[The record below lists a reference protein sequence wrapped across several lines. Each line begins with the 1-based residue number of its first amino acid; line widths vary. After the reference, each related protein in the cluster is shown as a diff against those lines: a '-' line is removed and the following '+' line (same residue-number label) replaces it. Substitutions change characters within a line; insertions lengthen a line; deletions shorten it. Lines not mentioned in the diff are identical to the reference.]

1 MDSHRKDAVVIYI
14 MYWQYFDFVRKFLA
28 ERLDFLKRHEKV
40 NYGSSVSRTSDL
52 INVFFTAVVFIVFT
66 ISCFYFFNVIYNVD
80 AIVLYSFG
88 GLIIVASLV
97 CFTFAVWPYVNNLKF
112 INKKTI
118 IFVLIG
124 IALIVGF
131 LCFYIFY
138 FKDFLKTHN
147 FKFSLFVK
155 KEKEQE
161 EQYKECKTKDEY
173 IRDYMAN
180 LKKTQQS
187 FLDYVF
193 LTQTKPA

>member
-1 MDSHRKDAVVIYI
+1 

-28 ERLDFLKRHEKV
+28 ERLDFLKRHEKM

-52 INVFFTAVVFIVFT
+52 MNVFFTAIVFIIFT

-112 INKKTI
+112 IGKKTI
-118 IFVLIG
+118 LFVVIG

-131 LCFYIFY
+131 VCFYVY
-138 FKDFLKTHN
+138 YLKDKLKTHN
-147 FKFSLFVK
+147 FSLFVK
-155 KEKEQE
+155 KPE
-161 EQYKECKTKDEY
+161 EQSKDCKTIQDY
-173 IRDYMAN
+173 IDYAN
-180 LKKTQQS
+180 PNKTPS
-187 FLDYVF
+187 HILDYVT
-193 LTQTKPA
+193 LSNPKPA